1 LGKQRTKEE
10 QKMRSLVKVSRR
22 RNPWSVFD
30 ELFNDSLLFPLET
43 ARPARNDAFSPR
55 VEVSET
61 EKEVTVSAELPGLDE
76 KDITVDLDEDTL
88 TIRGEKKETHEKKN
102 RRWYRSEVTY
112 GTFERVIP
120 LPAHVKGDK
129 SKARFKKGV
138 LTVSLPKLEDEN
150 TPRRTI
156 KVEAA

>member
-1 LGKQRTKEE
+1 
-10 QKMRSLVKVSRR
+10 MRSLVKVGRC

-30 ELFNDSLLFPLET
+30 ELFNDSLLFPL
-43 ARPARNDAFSPR
+43 ARTRPVADGAFSPR
-55 VEVSET
+55 IEVSET
-61 EKEVTVSAELPGLDE
+61 EKEVTVNAELPGLDE
-76 KDITVDLDEDTL
+76 KDITVDLEEDTL
-88 TIRGEKKETHEKKN
+88 TIRGEKKEEHEEKD
-102 RRWYRSEVTY
+102 RRWYRAEVTY
-112 GTFERVIP
+112 GAFERVIP

-138 LTVSLPKLEDEN
+138 LTINLPKLEEED